1 MIAAYVGE
9 EPVTVAAVEAL
20 AAAMRDGPYAA
31 RLPHPSS
38 AEGRNLR
45 RWLVQVLAATAV
57 VEQEARRLG
66 LPPVETSG
74 PPALGRALRLGGV
87 AAAVAAARPDVYAA
101 VTAEVAVGEDA
112 VRDYWER
119 NRDRHPG
126 PLAESRDAVAA
137 VLGQAGRDR
146 HFGRWL
152 DARCA
157 ALVRLMPG
165 FEHPGDP
172 RQPDYAHHH

>member
-1 MIAAYVGE
+1 MIAAYVGA
-9 EPVTVAAVEAL
+9 EPVTVAAVDEL
-20 AAAMRDGPYAA
+20 AAAMRDGPFAA

-45 RWLVQVLAATAV
+45 RWLVQVLTATAV
-57 VEQEARRLG
+57 AEQEARRRG
-66 LPPVETSG
+66 LPPAGTAA
-74 PPALGRALRLGGV
+74 PPTLGRALRLGGV

-101 VTAEVAVGEDA
+101 VTEGVTVGEDA
-112 VRDYWER
+112 IRDYWER
-119 NRDRHPG
+119 NRDRHPE
-126 PLAESRDAVAA
+126 PLDRSRAAVAA
-137 VLGQAGRDR
+137 VLGQAARDR

-152 DARCA
+152 DERCA

-172 RQPDYAHHH
+172 AQPDYAHHH